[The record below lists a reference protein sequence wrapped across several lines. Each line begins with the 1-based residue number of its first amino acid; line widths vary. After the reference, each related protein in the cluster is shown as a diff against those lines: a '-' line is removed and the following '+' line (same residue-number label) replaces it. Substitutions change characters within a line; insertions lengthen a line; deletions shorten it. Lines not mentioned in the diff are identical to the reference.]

1 MELDSHWRLLDLQQ
15 YITHNGLLQTP
26 QNSSV
31 HDHAHSVVVSPACS
45 THPVKM
51 PKPITSHPSSSSACY
66 HHNVVSSHES
76 SAKHTYPIVKSPE
89 VPTVPASESSRA
101 IDVFKTGSIFC
112 NDDSLLV
119 AGTLDNIPVD
129 MTVDTGSNISIV
141 QP

>member
-1 MELDSHWRLLDLQQ
+1 MLIQLLYHQLVVLIQSKCLNQ
-15 YITHNGLLQTP
+15 LL
-26 QNSSV
+26 V
-31 HDHAHSVVVSPACS
+31 I
-45 THPVKM
+45 HP
-51 PKPITSHPSSSSACY
+51 HPWACY

-119 AGTLDNIPVD
+119 AGTLDNIPV
-129 MTVDTGSNISIV
+129 
-141 QP
+141 